1 MKPHA
6 LFALTTL
13 ACGLACGGEGD
24 DRNNAFMAPGQNC
37 MACHKAGGAAQE
49 APFSVAGTVFASAT
63 ADPGTGLAGVL
74 VILTDA
80 NDVETTL
87 VSNAAGNFFTGAALA
102 LPLKKTAVL
111 RNGQRTEMASAPEGA
126 CNRCHTQPPTGEA
139 SGRIHVP

>member
-1 MKPHA
+1 MKQYRFLA
-6 LFALTTL
+6 LPIL
-13 ACGLACGGEGD
+13 ACALACGGEGD
-24 DRNNAFMAPGQNC
+24 DKNNAFMAPGEDC
-37 MACHKAGGAAQE
+37 VACHKSGGSARE
-49 APFSVAGTVFASAT
+49 APFSVAGTVFASAM
-63 ADPGTGLAGVL
+63 ADPGSGLAGVS

-102 LPLKKTAVL
+102 LPLKKAAVL

-126 CNRCHTQPPTGEA
+126 CNRCHTQPPTGGA